1 MPAPWLEW
9 SRGALLRA
17 LRKPPSSPVVLPVKT
32 ARVPG
37 EQILPSSVNPV
48 MSKKMPHS
56 IDLNLCWRE
65 FLACAAGL
73 SAEKPVHLSVG
84 YGILRQRVV
93 SSFLLG
99 FAGNTSQQS
108 HGSHQRPRSHADS
121 LDAPTLQLANRRHAR
136 SCQNVHRRLHA
147 LHDRANV
154 LRQAQAGNKHAITS
168 GAQISLPAFDRVAQR
183 LLERRTLFPV
193 SISAG
198 INHQMYS

>member
-9 SRGALLRA
+9 SRRTLASFTEA
-17 LRKPPSSPVVLPVKT
+17 AVSPVVLPVKT

-108 HGSHQRPRSHADS
+108 HGSQQRPRSHADS
-121 LDAPTLQLANRRHAR
+121 LDAPTRQLANLRHA
-136 SCQNVHRRLHA
+136 H
-147 LHDRANV
+147 
-154 LRQAQAGNKHAITS
+154 
-168 GAQISLPAFDRVAQR
+168 
-183 LLERRTLFPV
+183 
-193 SISAG
+193 
-198 INHQMYS
+198 